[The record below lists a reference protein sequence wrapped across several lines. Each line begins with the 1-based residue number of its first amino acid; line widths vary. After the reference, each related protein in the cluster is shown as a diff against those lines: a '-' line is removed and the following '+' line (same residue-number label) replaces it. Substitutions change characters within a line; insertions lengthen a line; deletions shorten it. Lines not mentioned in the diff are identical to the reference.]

1 LKKSKLILVIILILI
16 TVFGIYFSLRQG
28 PVSNQP
34 KINNG
39 AEKPQQQLEEVF
51 FTVYDSD
58 ESHRL
63 ELQTEDLKNYIQKKR
78 MELEPV
84 HVEVY
89 NDDTGKL
96 LYTMDGKS
104 GVYYTDSKVLN
115 IEGPVEFDRNEYNI
129 YCMEIE
135 YDLKKDTLKG
145 KEEVKIYGPNFVG
158 KGHRF
163 QSDLNIEDL
172 ELLRSEDKKAV
183 INFEES
189 RNEK

>member
-1 LKKSKLILVIILILI
+1 MKNRKLILIIILILI
-16 TVFGIYFSLRQG
+16 TAFGIYFSLRPG
-28 PVSNQP
+28 PVNNQP
-34 KINNG
+34 ETENG

-63 ELQTEDLKNYIQKKR
+63 ELQTEDLKNYSQQKR

-89 NDDTGKL
+89 NDDTGEL
-96 LYTMDGKS
+96 LYIMDGES
-104 GVYYTDSKVLN
+104 GVYYTDDKILN
-115 IEGPVEFDRNEYNI
+115 IQGPVEFDRNRYTI
-129 YCMEIE
+129 YCMEIV
-135 YDLKKDTLKG
+135 YDLKEDNLKG
-145 KEEVKIYGPNFVG
+145 KKDVEIHGPNFVG
-158 KGHRF
+158 EGHRF

-172 ELLRSEDKKAV
+172 QLFRGENKKAV

-189 RNEK
+189 KNEK